1 MGGKGQRRREKNF
14 NAAHGGYSR
23 LPPPPKSDEVDVLPS
38 KLRRLLEF
46 TNSSSLNNN
55 KASTTTP
62 TDKRKNNNRTGGGDK
77 KLNQKD
83 ELGATLSEET
93 RNDIGGNAR
102 DETKDKK
109 KKAKRKR
116 KEISDL
122 RFDAGKDEGKGVV
135 GVKRRERQKKYLE
148 VKRNR
153 NKKPKIEEGI
163 TFQGHEEIKFGEVV
177 QAPPKLLVVPK
188 KVTKPVHDASRE
200 RLRVKTVEAYRNH
213 KAWSSRPGIG
223 VLSVTPSF

>member
-23 LPPPPKSDEVDVLPS
+23 LPLPPKSNEVDVLPS

-55 KASTTTP
+55 KA
-62 TDKRKNNNRTGGGDK
+62 KRKNNNPTGAGGDK
-77 KLNQKD
+77 KLN
-83 ELGATLSEET
+83 ELGKGEKE
-93 RNDIGGNAR
+93 RNTR
-102 DETKDKK
+102 DETNDKK

-122 RFDAGKDEGKGVV
+122 RFDEGKGVV

-148 VKRNR
+148 VKRNK
-153 NKKPKIEEGI
+153 NKKPKIEDGI

-188 KVTKPVHDASRE
+188 KVTKPAHDASRE
-200 RLRVKTVEAYRNH
+200 RLRVQTVEAYRNY

-223 VLSVTPSF
+223 VSSVVNPAPSF